1 VKTTQIQRG
10 ADGILPWL
18 EGNYR
23 QPFLLIGPD
32 GCGKSLV
39 LKQCFT
45 QLRSTQVATIHC
57 SAQTSPNNI
66 LQKLAQTC
74 IQISSVSGRVFKPK
88 ECESLILFLKDIN
101 LPKPDKWGTSQLIT
115 FLQQVLFLVFAF
127 SYLRILQNCASSFLN
142 ELFINIL

>member
-1 VKTTQIQRG
+1 MSIVKTIQLQRG
-10 ADGILPWL
+10 VDGIMPWL
-18 EGNYR
+18 EGPYK

-45 QLRSTQVATIHC
+45 ELRSTQVATIHC
-57 SAQTSPNNI
+57 SAQTNPSHV
-66 LQKLAQTC
+66 LQKLAQMC
-74 IQISSVSGRVFKPK
+74 IQVSSVSGRVFKPK

-115 FLQQVLFLVFAF
+115 FLQQVL
-127 SYLRILQNCASSFLN
+127 
-142 ELFINIL
+142 